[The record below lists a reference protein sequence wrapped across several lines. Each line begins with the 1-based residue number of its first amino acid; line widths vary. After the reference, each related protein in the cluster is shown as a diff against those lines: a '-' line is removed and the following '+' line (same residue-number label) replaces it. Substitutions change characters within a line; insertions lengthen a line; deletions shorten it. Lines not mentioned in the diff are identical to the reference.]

1 MKSAVFMGTK
11 EVELVDIDQPKI
23 EKPTDALI
31 KIVRACVCG
40 SDLWR
45 YRGIFEA
52 KSGEPTSG
60 HEAIGLIEE
69 VGENVKNFK
78 PGDFVIVPFTHGCG
92 HCVPCLAGFESSC
105 ENANDA
111 HGTFQAEFYRAINA
125 DGALVKIPGQPSDY
139 TEEQLASLT
148 TLSDVMPTG
157 FHAAKQAGIK
167 EGDTVVV
174 FGDGAVGLCAVIG
187 AKLLGA
193 KRIIAMSRH
202 EDRAALAR
210 EFGATD
216 IVAERGE
223 AAVKKLMEMTNG
235 SGADA
240 VLECVGMKDSV
251 ETAFQVARAGA
262 NVSRVGLPNDVDY
275 NLYLDKMFRK
285 NIGLVGGIASVKRWD
300 EEILLEKVLSGEIN
314 PGKVFTASYS
324 LDEIQQAYADMDERK
339 TIKSLIKVSD

>member
-11 EVELVDIDQPKI
+11 QVELVDIERPKI

-60 HEAIGLIEE
+60 HEAIGIIEE
-69 VGENVKNFK
+69 VGEDVKNFK
-78 PGDFVIVPFTHGCG
+78 AGDFVIVPFTHGCG
-92 HCVPCLAGFESSC
+92 HCVPCLAGFENSC
-105 ENANDA
+105 ENADDA

-157 FHAAKQAGIK
+157 FHAAKQAGVK
-167 EGDTVVV
+167 AGDTVVV

-275 NLYLDKMFRK
+275 NKYLDKMFRK

-314 PGKVFTASYS
+314 PGRVFTAAYS
-324 LDEIQQAYADMDERK
+324 LDEIQQAYVDMDERK